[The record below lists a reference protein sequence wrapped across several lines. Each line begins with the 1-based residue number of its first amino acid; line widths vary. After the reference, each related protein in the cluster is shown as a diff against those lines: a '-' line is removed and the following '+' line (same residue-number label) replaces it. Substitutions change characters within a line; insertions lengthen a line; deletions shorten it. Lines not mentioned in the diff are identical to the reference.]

1 VQSKK
6 QPKVSIIVSDLSSA
20 GAGRWGGGGVRSFL
34 LAQALQKL
42 EYQVEI
48 LGFVFGDRSVV
59 SSQSEIEVC
68 SFNGY
73 NYPRFLSSASQLLKK
88 LDGDIIYA
96 MRPKVT
102 TFGLSLLKR
111 LKTHKPVI
119 LDIDDWELSWVG
131 GEQWRYRPSV
141 KQFARDVLKSEGA
154 LRYPDH
160 PLYLKWM
167 EDMAHKADVV
177 TIHTKFLQ
185 KRFGGVYIPNGK
197 DTSLFNPELYNS
209 GESKKRYGLCEHKIL
224 MFPGAPRPYKGVEDV
239 LIALDKLND
248 CTLKL
253 VIVGGSPYDDYD
265 AQLMEKWGRWIIQL
279 PKHPSEKMPDIV
291 AAADVIVVPQ
301 RNTPAALAQFPL
313 KLTDG
318 MSMAKP
324 ILATRVGDI
333 PDILGDTGYMVD
345 SSSPEQIADQIEF
358 IFQNFAEAIEKGKR
372 ARERCIEHYSVD
384 TMANILSDLVSKL

>member
-1 VQSKK
+1 MQSKK
-6 QPKVSIIVSDLSSA
+6 QPKVSIVVSDLSSA

-42 EYQVEI
+42 GYQVEI
-48 LGFVFGDRSVV
+48 LGFVFGNQSAVT
-59 SSQSEIEVC
+59 SQSEIQVV

-73 NYPRFLSSASQLLKK
+73 NYPRFFSSASKFIKK

-96 MRPKVT
+96 MRPKAT

-111 LKTHKPVI
+111 LKTRKPII
-119 LDIDDWELSWVG
+119 LDIDDWELSWFG
-131 GEQWRYRPSV
+131 GEQWCYRPSF
-141 KQFARDVLKSEGA
+141 KQFARDILKSEGA

-160 PLYLKWM
+160 SLYLKWM
-167 EDMAHKADVV
+167 ENMAHKANVI
-177 TIHTKFLQ
+177 TIHTQFLK
-185 KRFGGVYIPNGK
+185 KRFGGVYVPNGK

-209 GESKKRYGLCEHKIL
+209 QESKKRYGLSEHKIL

-248 CTLKL
+248 STLKL

-265 AQLMEKWGRWIIQL
+265 VQLKEKWGRWIIQL
-279 PKHPSEKMPDIV
+279 PKHPSHQMPDIV

-345 SSSPEQIADQIEF
+345 SSSPEQIADKIEY
-358 IFQNFAEAIEKGKR
+358 IFQNLESAIEKGKR
-372 ARERCIEHYSVD
+372 ARERCIKYYSVD
-384 TMANILSDLVSKL
+384 AMASTLSQIISSL

>member
-1 VQSKK
+1 MQSKK
-6 QPKVSIIVSDLSSA
+6 QPKISIIVSDLSSA

-34 LAQALQKL
+34 LAQALRKL

-48 LGFVFGDRSVV
+48 LGFVFGDQPAVI
-59 SSQSEIEVC
+59 SQSEIQVC

-73 NYPRFLSSASQLLKK
+73 NYPRFISSAAKLLQKI
-88 LDGDIIYA
+88 DGDIIYA
-96 MRPKVT
+96 MRPKAT

-111 LKTHKPVI
+111 LKTRKPVI

-131 GEQWRYRPSV
+131 GEKWQYNPSL
-141 KQFARDVLKSEGA
+141 KQFGRDVLKSEGA

-167 EDMAHKADVV
+167 ENMAHKADVI
-177 TIHTKFLQ
+177 TIHTQFLQ
-185 KRFGGVYIPNGK
+185 KKFGGVYIPNGK

-209 GESKKRYGLCEHKIL
+209 EESKKRYGLSDYKIL

-248 CTLKL
+248 STLKL

-265 AQLMEKWGRWIIQL
+265 AQLKEKWGRWIIQL
-279 PKHPSEKMPDIV
+279 PKYPSDKMPDIV

-301 RNTPAALAQFPL
+301 RDTPAALAQFPL

-333 PDILGDTGYMVD
+333 PDILGDAGYLVD
-345 SSSPEQIADQIEF
+345 SSSPEQIADKIEF
-358 IFQNFAEAIEKGKR
+358 IFQNFTEAIEKGKI
-372 ARERCIEHYSVD
+372 ARERCIKYYSVD
-384 TMANILSDLVSKL
+384 TMANILSDLVLKL